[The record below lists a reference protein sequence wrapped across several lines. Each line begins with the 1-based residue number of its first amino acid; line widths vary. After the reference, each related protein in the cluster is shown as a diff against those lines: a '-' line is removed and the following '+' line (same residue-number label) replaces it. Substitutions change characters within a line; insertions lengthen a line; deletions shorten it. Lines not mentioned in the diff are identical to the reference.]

1 MNQLSPIHPPFFSGD
16 KEMLKTRKLSTHE
29 FAKFFWKVFWERFLG
44 VIWYIPGP
52 GIASSMT
59 QATLV
64 QGTICGGDLKRIVIT
79 GEISRIFIRPRS
91 LRKMGSDL
99 YLTIFTYPPLYPDG
113 LCKTW
118 CGPGMWWYL
127 NAEWSQAIPIDD
139 ITFSTFSQLMILLSQ
154 LVLNFL
160 SNLMICLQLFIHFV
174 NCWFNLFQIF
184 LQF

>member
-1 MNQLSPIHPPFFSGD
+1 MYILFFVSVCIHIIWLGLVWWSHVLKMSFLPTHLPILNSI
-16 KEMLKTRKLSTHE
+16 TYISTS
-29 FAKFFWKVFWERFLG
+29 
-44 VIWYIPGP
+44 GP
-52 GIASSMT
+52 GIASYMT

-91 LRKMGSDL
+91 LRKLGSDL

-174 NCWFNLFQIF
+174 NCWFNWFQIF